1 MDVGVAAAVESLP
14 ILRVQ
19 DKSKQVRYCLGSE
32 IGGFGGGEME
42 GARQRLKWKN
52 YVTTD
57 PQRLERAR
65 ARTHAMNNE
74 GK

>member
-32 IGGFGGGEME
+32 IGGFGRWK
-42 GARQRLKWKN
+42 ARDSVSSRRI
-52 YVTTD
+52 TS
-57 PQRLERAR
+57 
-65 ARTHAMNNE
+65 
-74 GK
+74 